1 MSQPASLVH
10 KRSTVLTANDAKKFV
25 FFSSMTKGA
34 TGRPIKINASLLP
47 HFISLVDPKTHDGQA
62 VIHHIQGLRATAG
75 QASSMQNINNAFEH
89 MDRVKNVQICYKIL
103 QLDAGSPV
111 TVYIT
116 DIRAAYVGDGKKAGL
131 YNALKSGSTADVRE
145 AKGPIISSPKAVIN
159 GVSPSFIRAGVNAL
173 EVSASTSVA
182 LFYNPAHVVNELG
195 SWRNTA
201 RKATNAN
208 SAAMAL
214 AEVLMKNQ
222 KNRTST
228 LNWYIEG
235 EGTNLLAKALEKIS
249 GELTQQK
256 FRFVNPT
263 GDVVSTIKQLKQ
275 KKAQFVTESDLISY
289 SGKRASAVAISSQLH
304 RLASSIA
311 VEKGKHGFDQREKN
325 TKKMIADHSRG
336 GSAMAGANNM
346 LKAGQT
352 TFADMLKQAQ
362 GVF

>member
-25 FFSSMTKGA
+25 FFSGMTKGA

-47 HFISLVDPKTHDGQA
+47 HFIALVDPKTHDGQA
-62 VIHHIQGLRATAG
+62 VIHHIQDLRATAG

-103 QLDAGSPV
+103 QLDTGSPV

-116 DIRAAYVGDGKKAGL
+116 DIRAAYVGDKKKAGL
-131 YNALKSGSTADVRE
+131 YSVNSMGQSADVRE
-145 AKGPIISSPKAVIN
+145 AKAPAIAGPKSVVN
-159 GVSPSFIRAGVNAL
+159 GLSFSAKQAGEDAL
-173 EVSASTSVA
+173 KQAGATSVA
-182 LFYNPAHVVNELG
+182 LFYTPAHVVNELG

-201 RKATNAN
+201 RKAANATL
-208 SAAMAL
+208 AANAL
-214 AEVLMKNQ
+214 ATVLTKSQ
-222 KNRTST
+222 NRTST

-235 EGTNLLAKALEKIS
+235 EGSALLSKALENVTGDLS
-249 GELTQQK
+249 QQK
-256 FRFVNPT
+256 FRFIDPT
-263 GDVVSTIKQLKQ
+263 GDIAATIKQLKQ
-275 KKAQFVTESDLISY
+275 KKAQFVTEGDLISY
-289 SGKRASAVAISSQLH
+289 TGKRSAAVAMANQLY
-304 RLASSIA
+304 RLATSMSL
-311 VEKGKHGFDQREKN
+311 EKGKHGFDQREKN

-352 TFADMLKQAQ
+352 TFVDMLKQAQ